1 MPYYD
6 YPDQTTGP
14 SQHYIRKTL
23 DDSYYC
29 KSIQELIAI
38 SKKAD
43 QLKEL
48 TGFNLDQLITMFKK
62 GCRIIL
68 SDK

>member
-1 MPYYD
+1 MPYYN

-14 SQHYIRKTL
+14 SQDLIQKAL
-23 DDSYYC
+23 DDAYYC

-38 SKKAD
+38 SEKAD

-48 TGFNLDQLITMFKK
+48 TGFNLDQLITVFKN
-62 GCRIIL
+62 GY
-68 SDK
+68 